1 MLEVACAVLFF
12 KKPILNEEPYT
23 VCLNFELYTKLFSV
37 YTLSG
42 FTLQSQGCLT
52 FRP

>member
-1 MLEVACAVLFF
+1 MLEVASAVLFF
-12 KKPILNEEPYT
+12 EKPILNEEPYT
-23 VCLNFELYTKLFSV
+23 VSLNFELCTKLLSV
-37 YTLSG
+37 YNLSG